1 MIIWEILVL
10 KAIFSICVSVF
21 CLRVQVFNK
30 PPLLINR
37 TEGYIGVLI
46 DDLTTAGT
54 TEPYR
59 IFTSRAEFRT
69 NLRPDNADQRLTEKG
84 YTIGCVSHKRLEKTR
99 ETLCKMQEIIQIL
112 KTNIRPAYKWRN
124 MLKLKSSKA
133 NNAKSAFEMLSL
145 TTEEITFAQI
155 AKCLPELLNHLHDS
169 PALATRIMVCK
180 LNININI
187 AFLQEKIFQFKILI
201 FFK

>member
-1 MIIWEILVL
+1 LCL
-10 KAIFSICVSVF
+10 RLYLRLYSAF

-54 TEPYR
+54 AEPYR
-59 IFTSRAEFRT
+59 MFTSRAEFRVS
-69 NLRPDNADQRLTEKG
+69 LRPDNADQRLTEKG

-112 KTNIRPAYKWRN
+112 KTNIQPAYKWRQ
-124 MLKLKSSKA
+124 MLKLKSSKT
-133 NNAKSAFEMLSL
+133 NHAKSAFEMLFL
-145 TTEEITFAQI
+145 AEEITFAQI
-155 AKCLPELLNHLHDS
+155 AKYLPELLNHLHDN
-169 PALATRIMVCK
+169 PTLATRIEVC
-180 LNININI
+180 
-187 AFLQEKIFQFKILI
+187 E
-201 FFK
+201 